1 MSPVKNN
8 GFVLVLVITAIA
20 LVGVIMFV
28 LTTSANDL
36 QFQSNRAYLRA
47 VECNLTASGLA
58 WAKQHIAN
66 GKTGISEG
74 PTSLDVS
81 DLNVRGSSLA
91 VTVGVPGDEEVEVEI
106 STSCT
111 RGRQTRQHTDRH
123 KVRL

>member
-1 MSPVKNN
+1 MSPVRNK

-20 LVGVIMFV
+20 LIGVIMFV

-36 QFQSNRAYLRA
+36 QFQSNRAYLQA
-47 VECNLTASGLA
+47 VEHNLTASGLA
-58 WAKQHIAN
+58 WAKRHIGN
-66 GKTGISEG
+66 GKTGISDG

-91 VTVGVPGDEEVEVEI
+91 VTVGTPGDEEVEVEI

-111 RGRQTRQHTDRH
+111 RGRQTRRH
-123 KVRL
+123 ADKYRVKL